1 MELQSDF
8 RDLLASFAAAGVED
22 LVVGGYALA
31 FHGAPR
37 HTGVLDVLVR
47 PSRENARRIMTALDA
62 FGFGD
67 LGLTEDDVTD
77 PENVVHKRATGRT
90 RDLADLEDLG
100 EREG

>member
-8 RDLLASFAAAGVED
+8 RDLLASFDAAGVEY

-37 HTGVLDVLVR
+37 YTGDLDV
-47 PSRENARRIMTALDA
+47 PFIGREA
-62 FGFGD
+62 F
-67 LGLTEDDVTD
+67 VA
-77 PENVVHKRATGRT
+77 NKRATGRT